1 MESYKN
7 LITFFRHADTPALYK
22 ALMAGAGILLA
33 WLFLWWLTRL
43 LDRRLAGKYPFFRA
57 NHDAIKGL
65 RQLITCLFCYLA
77 ATYLVNLFD
86 VPFLTRLIHAALLM
100 IAAWP
105 LKNVSHAVLSFLRN
119 NVAHKTETRFDD
131 IVFDLLFKLI
141 DVIIFII
148 ATLLALDF
156 LGLNIMPFLAGA
168 GVAGIAIGFAAK
180 DTLSNLIAG
189 VLLIIDRPFEI
200 GDRIELWQAPPN
212 SSSWGDVI
220 EIGLRATKIKTTDN
234 IIIIIPNNQIMTR
247 DIINYTTLEG
257 IIRVRI
263 NVDVAYQT
271 DIERAKALILEV
283 ARSAEWV
290 LSSPAPKVVARN
302 FGESAVQLQLRV
314 WIQDARKRM
323 DTISEV
329 TDRIK
334 TRFDQEKIQI
344 PFTRRDIRIITDD
357 EVSTENKTDELA

>member
-1 MESYKN
+1 MDPFKN
-7 LITFFRHADTPALYK
+7 IVAFLQHTDTPLFYK
-22 ALMAGAGILLA
+22 ALIACVGILLA
-33 WLFLWWLTRL
+33 WLILWWVTRL
-43 LDRRLAGKYPFFRA
+43 LDSRLANKYPFFKA

-65 RQLITCLFCYLA
+65 RQLITCFFCYLA
-77 ATYLVNLFD
+77 ATYLINLFD
-86 VPFLTRLIHAALLM
+86 APFLLKFIYAALLL

-105 LKNVSHAVLSFLRN
+105 IKNVSHAVLSFLRH

-131 IVFDLLFKLI
+131 IVFDLMLKLI
-141 DVIIFII
+141 DVVIFII
-148 ATLLALDF
+148 AALLALDF

-200 GDRIELWQAPPN
+200 GDRVELWQAPPN

-234 IIIIIPNNQIMTR
+234 IVIIIPNNQIMTR
-247 DIINYTTLEG
+247 DIINYTASES

-263 NVDVAYQT
+263 NVGVAYDA

-290 LSSPAPKVVARN
+290 LSSPAPRVVARN

-314 WIQDARKRM
+314 WIKDARKRM

-329 TDRIK
+329 TDQIK
-334 TRFDQEKIQI
+334 ARFDKEKIQI
-344 PFTRRDIRIITDD
+344 PFTRRDIHIIAD
-357 EVSTENKTDELA
+357 EAPVMEKKTNELT

>member
-1 MESYKN
+1 MEPLTN
-7 LITFFRHADTPALYK
+7 LIAYFHQADTPTLYK
-22 ALMAGAGILLA
+22 ALTAGAGILLA
-33 WLFLWWLTRL
+33 WLLLWWITGL
-43 LDRRLAGKYPFFRA
+43 LDHRLANKNAFFKA

-65 RQLITCLFCYLA
+65 RQLITCLFCYLVA
-77 ATYLVNLFD
+77 AYLINLFN
-86 VPFLTRLIHAALLM
+86 VPFLAKFIYATLLL

-105 LKNVSHAVLSFLRN
+105 IKNVSHAVISFLRH

-131 IVFDLLFKLI
+131 IVFDLLLKLI
-141 DVIIFII
+141 DVVIFII
-148 ATLLALDF
+148 AALLALDF

-200 GDRIELWQAPPN
+200 GDRVELWQAPPN

-247 DIINYTTLEG
+247 DIINYTASES

-263 NVDVAYQT
+263 NVGVAYNADIDLAKTLILDVAQ
-271 DIERAKALILEV
+271 
-283 ARSAEWV
+283 SAEWV
-290 LSSPAPKVVARN
+290 LSLPAPKVVARS

-314 WIQDARKRM
+314 WIKDARKRM

-329 TDRIK
+329 TDQIK
-334 TRFDQEKIQI
+334 ARFDKEKIEI
-344 PFTRRDIRIITDD
+344 PFTRRDIRIITD
-357 EVSTENKTDELA
+357 ETSKTENKNDELT